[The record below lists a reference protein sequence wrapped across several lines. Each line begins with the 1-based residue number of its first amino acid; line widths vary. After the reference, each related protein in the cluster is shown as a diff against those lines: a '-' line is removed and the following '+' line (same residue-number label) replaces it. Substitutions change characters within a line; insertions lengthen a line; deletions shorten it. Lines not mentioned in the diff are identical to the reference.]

1 MSLSRSAYDEGA
13 YRHVL
18 RESMGPGNY
27 IFGSVPTNEYT
38 CRPEDKEHETNELLG
53 LPRRSSR
60 CPSDYYFPTP
70 EDRNVCR
77 PPGQVAYTPD
87 AIRDEHTKVSN
98 PPSTLRGKGINRF
111 DYLCENPQNWALSP
125 FHFQAQDNLN
135 ARDNHRPYIPRPV
148 DARQSL
154 PEPAGDLPVERYT
167 FVPTPT
173 LPTVLPFAR
182 DELHL

>member
-13 YRHVL
+13 YRHSL
-18 RESMGPGNY
+18 RESMGPADY

-38 CRPEDKEHETNELLG
+38 CPAAEKEAENNEILG

-60 CPSDYYFPTP
+60 CPSEYYFPAP
-70 EDRNVCR
+70 GERNVCK
-77 PPGQVAYTPD
+77 PPGQAAYTPD

-98 PPSTLRGKGINRF
+98 PPSTLRGKGVNRF
-111 DYLCENPQNWALSP
+111 APLCENPQNWALSP
-125 FHFQAQDNLN
+125 FHFQEQDNLN
-135 ARDNHRPYIPRPV
+135 ARDNHRPSPPRPV
-148 DARQSL
+148 DASASL
-154 PEPAGDLPVERYT
+154 PEPAGDLPAERYT

-173 LPTVLPFAR
+173 VPAVLPYAR